1 MWLLVFLFL
10 LAGCRQDP
18 ASPGTVDWFDLEIEI
33 APDGSARVRETFAV
47 RSAGSFGH
55 RIAGGRTDGFEEASA
70 SIDGQAGTSMTSGD
84 NLSILWRLPS
94 DAAATRI
101 LEARYRALGVVEIE
115 GMRGTFRWPI
125 LPAGRAY
132 DVGAATVSVKLP
144 QGTRLL
150 QEPAVESP
158 GWHWTTTLTWLAG
171 LKPNVARAEPATLSV
186 EFALDAVP
194 MLEPRW
200 QTRALLGHQLTPSFI
215 AAALFIL
222 VTAAGILYAIRLQYF
237 HRPRDAEIVPRPD
250 VARGLRMAGLV
261 VIVLGLA
268 SAAVAYA
275 ILRPLGPW
283 TQAVPAS
290 LILAGLWFSAAGRW
304 YSRSGPQ

>member
-1 MWLLVFLFL
+1 VWLLVIFFL

-18 ASPGTVDWFDLEIEI
+18 ASPGTVDRFDLEIEI
-33 APDGSARVRETFAV
+33 AADGSARIRETFAV
-47 RSAGSFGH
+47 RAAGSFGH
-55 RIAGGRTDGFEEASA
+55 RIADGRTDGFEEVSA

-84 NLSILWRLPS
+84 TLSILWRLPS

-115 GMRGTFRWPI
+115 GMRGVFRWPI

-132 DVGAATVSVKLP
+132 DVGAATVTVKLP

-150 QEPAVESP
+150 REPAVASP

-200 QTRALLGHQLTPSFI
+200 QTRALLGQQLTPAFI

-222 VTAAGILYAIRLQYF
+222 VTAAGILYAIRFRYF
-237 HRPRDAEIVPRPD
+237 RASGDADIGPGPE

-304 YSRSGPQ
+304 YSRSGLQ

>member
-1 MWLLVFLFL
+1 MWLLVFIFL
-10 LAGCRQDP
+10 LAGCRQAP
-18 ASPGTVDWFDLEIEI
+18 ASPGTVDRFDLEIEI

-47 RSAGSFGH
+47 RSAGSFEH
-55 RIAGGRTDGFEEASA
+55 RTAGGRTDGFEEVSA
-70 SIDGQAGTSMTSGD
+70 SMDGQAGTSMTSGD
-84 NLSILWRLPS
+84 TLSILWRLPS
-94 DAAATRI
+94 DAGATHI

-125 LPAGRAY
+125 LPPGRVY
-132 DVGAATVSVKLP
+132 DVGAATVTVKLP
-144 QGTRLL
+144 PGTRLL

-158 GWHWTTTLTWLAG
+158 GWHWTNTLTWLAG

-200 QTRALLGHQLTPSFI
+200 QTRALLGQQLTPSFI

-222 VTAAGILYAIRLQYF
+222 VTAAGILYAIRFRYF
-237 HRPRDAEIVPRPD
+237 RTSGDADIGPRPE
-250 VARGLRMAGLV
+250 VARGLRLAGLV
-261 VIVLGLA
+261 VVVFGVA
-268 SAAVAYA
+268 SAALAYA

-283 TQAVPAS
+283 SQAVPAS
-290 LILAGLWFSAAGRW
+290 LILAGLWFAAAGRW
-304 YSRSGPQ
+304 YSRSGL